1 MALFVA
7 LPCACAARLGGKITD
22 PSGASVVS
30 AAVTLR
36 LKASGTELFTTTRGD
51 GSFEFTEISGGTYV
65 LTVAA
70 EGFSKADRT
79 VSVNPVDSVDVVLQP
94 ATLAQHVVVH
104 ANAIAGP
111 DTAMREIPGS
121 VEVLDA
127 ATLIQSRVF
136 TFDEALRK
144 VTGVYTRG
152 EEGFGLRPNIGIRGL
167 NPTRSSKVLLLED
180 GVPIS
185 YAPYGDNAS
194 YYHPPVD
201 RFESIEVVKGAGQI
215 LYGPSTIGGVINYL
229 TPAPPDR
236 GSGFVTLTGGN
247 LDYFNGHAQYGNT
260 FRGTG
265 VLFDFMRKQGDGARE
280 NTHFALNDV
289 TAKVLR
295 PVGFRQTLAAKFNSY
310 IEDSQITYSGLREA
324 EWATNPRMNAFRN
337 DGLEF
342 NRYGGAL
349 THTLVLTPN
358 GVLTTTGYGQ
368 FFTRDWWRQS
378 SNSAQRPNDA
388 ADPACGGMANLLT
401 TCGNEGR
408 LREYSTWGVQSKL
421 RAGWNIFGQRN
432 EIDLGFRAHFENQ
445 DRLQK
450 NGPLPT
456 SRDGVLVESNVRTA
470 DAWSG
475 FVQNRFVFGKW
486 GITPGVRVERVRY
499 ARINRLLNVSGATDL
514 TQIVPGV
521 GISCSPSSRLTAFAG
536 VHRGFAPPRAEDVIN
551 NSTGGVV
558 DLDSELSW
566 NYEAGLR
573 ARLHRSTAFEA
584 TWFRMDFSNQII
596 PASVA
601 GGVGATLIS
610 AGRTIQ
616 QGAELSGRT
625 EFRNLLGSRHSAWIR
640 GAWTWVPTAEFASR
654 RFSTITGFAG
664 TPVIGNRVPY
674 TPSQLGNASVGYT
687 HSNGLNAL
695 VEGVYT
701 ARHYT
706 DDLNTINPSPDGQRG
721 RIPSST
727 IFNATLNYP
736 VEAWHT
742 TFFVSAKNL
751 TDRLYIVDRARGLLP
766 GMPRLVHVGMRFS
779 F

>member
-1 MALFVA
+1 M
-7 LPCACAARLGGKITD
+7 
-22 PSGASVVS
+22 
-30 AAVTLR
+30 
-36 LKASGTELFTTTRGD
+36 
-51 GSFEFTEISGGTYV
+51 
-65 LTVAA
+65 
-70 EGFSKADRT
+70 
-79 VSVNPVDSVDVVLQP
+79 
-94 ATLAQHVVVH
+94 
-104 ANAIAGP
+104 
-111 DTAMREIPGS
+111 
-121 VEVLDA
+121 
-127 ATLIQSRVF
+127 
-136 TFDEALRK
+136 
-144 VTGVYTRG
+144 
-152 EEGFGLRPNIGIRGL
+152 
-167 NPTRSSKVLLLED
+167 
-180 GVPIS
+180 
-185 YAPYGDNAS
+185 
-194 YYHPPVD
+194 
-201 RFESIEVVKGAGQI
+201 
-215 LYGPSTIGGVINYL
+215 
-229 TPAPPDR
+229 
-236 GSGFVTLTGGN
+236 
-247 LDYFNGHAQYGNT
+247 
-260 FRGTG
+260 
-265 VLFDFMRKQGDGARE
+265 
-280 NTHFALNDV
+280 
-289 TAKVLR
+289 
-295 PVGFRQTLAAKFNSY
+295 
-310 IEDSQITYSGLREA
+310 
-324 EWATNPRMNAFRN
+324 
-337 DGLEF
+337 
-342 NRYGGAL
+342 
-349 THTLVLTPN
+349 
-358 GVLTTTGYGQ
+358 
-368 FFTRDWWRQS
+368 
-378 SNSAQRPNDA
+378 
-388 ADPACGGMANLLT
+388 
-401 TCGNEGR
+401 
-408 LREYSTWGVQSKL
+408 QSKL

-499 ARINRLLNVSGATDL
+499 ARINRLLSVRGATDL

-521 GISCSPSSRLTAFAG
+521 GISYSPSSRLTAFAG

-573 ARLHRSTAFEA
+573 ARLHRRMALEA

-601 GGVGATLIS
+601 GGIGGTLIS

-687 HSNGLNAL
+687 HSNGVNAL

-721 RIPSST
+721 RIPSAT